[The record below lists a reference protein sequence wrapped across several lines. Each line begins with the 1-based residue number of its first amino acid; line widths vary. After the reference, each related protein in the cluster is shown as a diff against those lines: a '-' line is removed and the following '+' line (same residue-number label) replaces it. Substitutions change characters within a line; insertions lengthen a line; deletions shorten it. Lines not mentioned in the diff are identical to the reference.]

1 MTGIEFLLEI
11 QEFLELANNKYELEL
26 EEKHR
31 STWLENLGNYY
42 LYFKDVQ
49 KCVEDIFK
57 WTSKNR
63 NLLIETLDFTPQMF
77 EDLINLHKDYFIYE
91 HGIIQIQRKKVDMI
105 PLSMSDQE
113 IREIKQFIQQSDWF
127 TFEERSML

>member
-31 STWLENLGNYY
+31 STRLENLGNYY

-57 WTSKNR
+57 
-63 NLLIETLDFTPQMF
+63 
-77 EDLINLHKDYFIYE
+77 
-91 HGIIQIQRKKVDMI
+91 
-105 PLSMSDQE
+105 
-113 IREIKQFIQQSDWF
+113 
-127 TFEERSML
+127 